1 MLRSASHR
9 VKVEQ
14 KRQVK
19 VEQMRMGKMNKAYQ
33 TAHEYQYLLYEGLEN
48 FLRML
53 ELSKAKV
60 SQAILT
66 EVLEYEVDLHVAKQ
80 EWFENNFQEFFN
92 AYVKTELRQG
102 KNEYPLEGI
111 DIYNVNTEIHED
123 LFSKFNE
130 FLLDHGI

>member
-1 MLRSASHR
+1 MAQAQSVLE
-9 VKVEQ
+9 KV
-14 KRQVK
+14 V
-19 VEQMRMGKMNKAYQ
+19 GKMNEAYQ

-53 ELSKAKV
+53 ELSKANV

-80 EWFENNFQEFFN
+80 EWFENNFEEFFN
-92 AYVKTELRQG
+92 AYVKTELKQG
-102 KNEYPLEGI
+102 KNEYPLEGV
-111 DIYNVNTEIHED
+111 DIYRINTEIHED